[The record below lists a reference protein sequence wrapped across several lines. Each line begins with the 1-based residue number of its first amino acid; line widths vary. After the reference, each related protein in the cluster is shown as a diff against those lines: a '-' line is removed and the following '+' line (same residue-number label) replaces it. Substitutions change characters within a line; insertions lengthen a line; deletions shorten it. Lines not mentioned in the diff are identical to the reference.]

1 MSLVLAPLVGTRL
14 GVRSWL
20 LFSVWLFEFLRFS
33 LFCCLVSL
41 WLEPCVGQ
49 RFVLCVP
56 FEVARASA
64 RLVRFALSFCCGHWL
79 LFCGIF
85 VRFCS
90 TSPPGGNQ
98 VDGLPPAPSHLAR
111 A

>member
-1 MSLVLAPLVGTRL
+1 MLAPLVGPRL
-14 GVRSWL
+14 VVRSWL

-33 LFCCLVSL
+33 LFCCVVSL

-64 RLVRFALSFCCGHWL
+64 RLVRFALSFL
-79 LFCGIF
+79 LWALVPLARGIF
-85 VRFCS
+85 VRLCS
-90 TSPPGGNQ
+90 TSHPGGNQ
-98 VDGLPPAPSHLAR
+98 VDGLPPAPNTAPDQI
-111 A
+111 